1 MRMAFTVPEIE
12 PERVAAGDR
21 LQWTRKDLSDFPAT
35 SWTLTYYLRSDKP
48 GGQIDITATADGV
61 YFSVDVSPTTSANY
75 IPGIYYWSAF
85 VSKSG
90 DRKLVAQGKIELITN
105 PTDIAIPVDGRSHA
119 RRTLDAINAVI
130 ENRATTDQ
138 QAYAFQAIG
147 RSVTRMPIADLL
159 KFRDYYYAIV
169 KSEDEAMAISRG
181 QGTGRN
187 ILVRFGL

>member
-1 MRMAFTVPEIE
+1 MAFTVPEIE

-35 SWTLTYYLRSDKP
+35 SWTLTYYLRSDQP
-48 GGQIDITATADGV
+48 LGQIDIVATADGTN
-61 YFSVDVSPTTSANY
+61 FSVDVSPTASAEY
-75 IPGIYYWSAF
+75 PAGKYYWTAF

-90 DRKLVAQGKIELITN
+90 DRKLVAHGQLEVLRN
-105 PTDIAIPVDGRSHA
+105 PTDVTTPVDGRSHA
-119 RRTLDAINAVI
+119 RKVLDAINAVV

-138 QAYAFQAIG
+138 QSYVFQAVG

-159 KFRDYYYAIV
+159 KFRDYYAGLV
-169 KSEDEAMAISRG
+169 RAEDEALAVSRG